1 MKTLE
6 KVSDFVGKYMA
17 AIVIVVAALALLFP
31 GTFSV
36 VKTAWVNTLLGIVM
50 FGMGLTLKPEDF
62 KVVFSRPKD
71 VIIGCIAQFTLMP
84 FLAWALTQLFDLPT
98 ELAIGVI
105 LVGTCPGGTSSN
117 VMTYLSKG
125 DVALSVGMT
134 AVSTVLAPFLTPLL
148 TLLYAGQRVD
158 VNPVN
163 MFLSIVMLSLRD
175 RSLVTITSLISQGI
189 TDNSLKYH
197 LQSAKNNGITR
208 TEAAEIITH
217 IAFYA
222 GWPKAWAAFNLAKE
236 VWNEDVKGEDAKAA
250 FQREMIFPIGE
261 PNTAYAKYFKGN
273 SYLAKISD
281 SQIPFFNVTFE
292 PGCRNNW
299 HTHHATKGG
308 GQMLVGVAGRGWY
321 QEEGKPAQEIL
332 PGTVIHIPANV
343 KHWHGAAKES
353 WFAHLAFEIPGE
365 NTSNEWQ
372 EAVSDEEYNKIK

>member
-17 AIVIVVAALALLFP
+17 GIVIVVAALALFFP

-84 FLAWALTQLFDLPT
+84 FLAWALTQLFHLPT

-148 TLLYAGQRVD
+148 TLLYAGQRVN

-163 MFLSIVMLSLRD
+163 MFLSIVKVV
-175 RSLVTITSLISQGI
+175 LVPIALGFVVNHFFHAFTQNAVRVLPLVSTTAIVVILHNLLGYLTGFGVGKLLKLDSTKCRAISIEVGMQNSGLATSL
-189 TDNSLKYH
+189 
-197 LQSAKNNGITR
+197 
-208 TEAAEIITH
+208 AAAH
-217 IAFYA
+217 FAQY
-222 GWPKAWAAFNLAKE
+222 PLA
-236 VWNEDVKGEDAKAA
+236 
-250 FQREMIFPIGE
+250 
-261 PNTAYAKYFKGN
+261 T
-273 SYLAKISD
+273 
-281 SQIPFFNVTFE
+281 
-292 PGCRNNW
+292 
-299 HTHHATKGG
+299 
-308 GQMLVGVAGRGWY
+308 
-321 QEEGKPAQEIL
+321 
-332 PGTVIHIPANV
+332 
-343 KHWHGAAKES
+343 
-353 WFAHLAFEIPGE
+353 IPG
-365 NTSNEWQ
+365 
-372 EAVSDEEYNKIK
+372 AVFSVWHNISGAVLANFFARTAEKKD